1 MPRDDGVRY
10 GAGGQPILK
19 EIVEVPTTSS
29 PLATRTV
36 SKKVEVLEET
46 IRDTLPSDIDSEE
59 EEHDD
64 ENF

>member
-19 EIVEVPTTSS
+19 EIVEVPTSS
-29 PLATRTV
+29 PPLATRTK

-46 IRDTLPSDIDSEE
+46 IRDTIPSDVESEGD
-59 EEHDD
+59 DD
-64 ENF
+64 EDF